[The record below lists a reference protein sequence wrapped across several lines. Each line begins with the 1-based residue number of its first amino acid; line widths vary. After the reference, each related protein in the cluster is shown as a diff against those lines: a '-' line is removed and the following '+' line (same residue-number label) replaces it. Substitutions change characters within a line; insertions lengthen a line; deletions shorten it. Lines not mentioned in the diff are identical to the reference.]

1 MKILVVDDSAST
13 LSILSHFIEKND
25 EFEVIGYTDP
35 LELVAELD
43 GLNFDIAVVDY
54 VMPGLDGPQV
64 MEKIRA
70 NPKFANV
77 PILVL
82 TANTDR
88 ETRLDSLSNGAIDFI
103 NKPVEP
109 IEFGTRLKNIG
120 QLRAAQRLLEDE
132 SRLLNSEV
140 EARTRILLERE
151 QDILDIVTKTA
162 GFRSGDTGRH
172 PVRVGKYSAAI
183 AEQLGLANAF
193 CQNIAIAAQMHDI
206 GKVALSDEMLN
217 ANLRPAASDAA
228 SDAASHAASDPAQLE
243 VHTSAGHEIL
253 ADSKNPIL
261 IMAASIA
268 QSHHEKW
275 DGSGYPSGRQK
286 NEVPVEARIVAVA
299 DCFDNLATGRLGED
313 TWSVEDVAAH
323 LNAQSGT
330 AFDPEVLAAFNRAL
344 PKLREILVRY
354 GDVIGNVAAKQD
366 SGAAA

>member
-43 GLNFDIAVVDY
+43 QLNFDIAVIDY

-77 PILVL
+77 PMLVL

-88 ETRLDSLSNGAIDFI
+88 ETRLNSLSNGAIDFI

-120 QLRAAQRLLEDE
+120 QLRAAQLLLEDE
-132 SRLLNSEV
+132 TRLLNSQV

-162 GFRSGDTGRH
+162 GFRAGNAGRR
-172 PVRVGKYSAAI
+172 PLRVGKLSEAI
-183 AEQLGLANAF
+183 AGQLGLANAF
-193 CQNIAIAAQMHDI
+193 CQNIAVAAQLHDI
-206 GKVALSDEMLN
+206 GMAGL
-217 ANLRPAASDAA
+217 SDAA
-228 SDAASHAASDPAQLE
+228 FNPESGASFTDGKLLE
-243 VHTSAGHEIL
+243 KHTSIGHAIL
-253 ADSKNPIL
+253 SESKNPIL
-261 IMAASIA
+261 IMAANIA
-268 QSHHEKW
+268 HFHHEKW
-275 DGSGYPSGRQK
+275 DGTGFPEGRRK
-286 NEVPVEARIVAVA
+286 NETPIEARIVAVA
-299 DCFDNLATGRLGED
+299 DSFDSLATGVGREALAPIEEVCQYMAD
-313 TWSVEDVAAH
+313 QAEVS
-323 LNAQSGT
+323 
-330 AFDPEVLAAFNRAL
+330 FDPEVVDAACKAL
-344 PKLREILVRY
+344 PKIKQILARY
-354 GDVIGNVAAKQD
+354 ADTPASTDAPVLQDPVAVA
-366 SGAAA
+366 